1 MAPLNEQQLEK
12 KRHERKI
19 QILAAAIKVFAEN
32 GIKLTKI
39 SVIAKEAGVSHGLL
53 YHYFQSKE
61 EVLHASLE
69 WATVGTNELLD
80 EISSINDSAL
90 EKIRHFTKIA
100 LSEGNSDTFRVIQH
114 VMRAKDIVPEAT
126 CKMIEKQGSTYIQR
140 LFPLF
145 LQAQTEGDIIDED
158 PQELLGLF
166 LTVITGVLMEGEQD
180 YWSEN
185 LDHKVNIILR
195 MFSVR

>member
-1 MAPLNEQQLEK
+1 MTPLSEEQLEK

-69 WATVGTNELLD
+69 WATAGTNELLD
-80 EISSINDSAL
+80 EINNLNDSAI

-114 VMRAKDIVPEAT
+114 VMRAKDAVPQAT
-126 CKMIEKQGSTYIQR
+126 SDMIEKQGSTYIEQ
-140 LFPLF
+140 LYPLF
-145 LQAQTEGDIIDED
+145 SQAQRDGDMIED
-158 PQELLGLF
+158 DPEELLGLF
-166 LTVITGVLMEGEQD
+166 LTVITGVLMEGD
-180 YWSEN
+180 HSYWSEN
-185 LDHKVNIILR
+185 LDRKVNLILR
-195 MFSVR
+195 MLTVR

>member
-1 MAPLNEQQLEK
+1 MAPLSEEQLEK

-19 QILAAAIKVFAEN
+19 QILAAAIKVFSEN

-69 WATVGTNELLD
+69 WATAGTNELLD
-80 EISSINDSAL
+80 EITNLNDSAI
-90 EKIRHFTKIA
+90 EKIRLFTKIA

-114 VMRAKDIVPEAT
+114 VMRAKDAVPQAT
-126 CKMIEKQGSTYIQR
+126 SDMIEKQGSTYIQQ
-140 LFPLF
+140 LYPLF
-145 LQAQTEGDIIDED
+145 SQAQSDGDIIED
-158 PQELLGLF
+158 DPEELLGLF
-166 LTVITGVLMEGEQD
+166 LTVITGVLMEGD
-180 YWSEN
+180 HSYWSEN
-185 LDHKVNIILR
+185 LDHKVNLILR
-195 MFSVR
+195 MFTVR

>member
-1 MAPLNEQQLEK
+1 MTPLSEEQLEK
-12 KRHERKI
+12 KRHDRKI

-39 SVIAKEAGVSHGLL
+39 SVIAKEAGISHGLL

-69 WATVGTNELLD
+69 WATAGTNELFD
-80 EISSINDSAL
+80 EITRHDFSAL

-114 VMRAKDIVPEAT
+114 VMRAKDLVLEVT
-126 CKMIEKQGSTYIQR
+126 NDLIEKQGSVYIKQ
-140 LFPLF
+140 LLPLF
-145 LQAQTEGDIIDED
+145 SQAQADGEIIEDD
-158 PQELLGLF
+158 PQELLALF
-166 LTVITGVLMEGEQD
+166 LTVITGILMEGDQE
-180 YWSEN
+180 YWSHN
-185 LDHKVNIILR
+185 LDHKVNLILR
-195 MFSVR
+195 MFTAR

>member
-1 MAPLNEQQLEK
+1 MAPLSEEQLEK

-69 WATVGTNELLD
+69 WATAGTNELLD
-80 EISSINDSAL
+80 EINSLHDSAI

-114 VMRAKDIVPEAT
+114 VMSAKGAVPQAT
-126 CKMIEKQGSTYIQR
+126 SDMIEKQGSIYIQQ
-140 LFPLF
+140 LYPLF
-145 LQAQTEGDIIDED
+145 SQAQRDGDMIED
-158 PQELLGLF
+158 DPEELLGLF
-166 LTVITGVLMEGEQD
+166 LTVITGVLMEGD
-180 YWSEN
+180 HSYWSEN
-185 LDHKVNIILR
+185 LDRKVNLILR
-195 MFSVR
+195 MFTVR